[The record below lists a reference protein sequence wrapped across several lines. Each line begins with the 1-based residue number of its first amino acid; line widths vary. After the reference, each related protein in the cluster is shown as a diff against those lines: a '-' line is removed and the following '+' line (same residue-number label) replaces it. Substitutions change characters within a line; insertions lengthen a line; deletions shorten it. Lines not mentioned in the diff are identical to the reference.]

1 VKFKPESD
9 SELDVE
15 AVYVVPSD
23 FNLNNLAFVAGNKL
37 TAGAFQDK
45 NATLKENLIDVT
57 DKAMQLLGQTGKPF
71 IQKIS
76 SENNGYKRN
85 IDSMTRI
92 SEAFKDLPTEKKEE
106 LGVVSSGT
114 YVKLWLDGKS
124 TSDIYRISE
133 VNKDSVKLQLN
144 KLSYSGKL
152 ITKELT
158 LTKAQLLASKV
169 GSLYPEYS
177 ISEVFLIKG
186 NNKLQ
191 GILEDP
197 DMIKKK
203 TEKKADVVRTDLL
216 SETIDKFK
224 DFLGKE
230 LGDQI
235 DVEVVSKT
243 NFKNGQK
250 AKIETEVIKS
260 NVDGVVKNQ
269 IKTSIKINKETGTTD
284 DVVHEF
290 LHLFLTPLRY
300 KYPELYFKLIS
311 SVPET
316 KGLNVTDAEE
326 KFVEEIV
333 KNLAN
338 SSDPIDFSNVSSF
351 VEGLSKALNIITPD
365 ERFEE
370 YNPVELL
377 QTPLAK
383 LFGLNTKKI
392 KTHEMFNLGMIT
404 TEPMMRQ

>member
-1 VKFKPESD
+1 
-9 SELDVE
+9 
-15 AVYVVPSD
+15 
-23 FNLNNLAFVAGNKL
+23 
-37 TAGAFQDK
+37 
-45 NATLKENLIDVT
+45 
-57 DKAMQLLGQTGKPF
+57 
-71 IQKIS
+71 
-76 SENNGYKRN
+76 
-85 IDSMTRI
+85 MTRI

-224 DFLGKE
+224 GFLGKE

-260 NVDGVVKNQ
+260 NIDGVVKNQ

-333 KNLAN
+333 RNLAN

-351 VEGLSKALNIITPD
+351 VEGLAKALNIITPD